1 MQTMRPLSALSG
13 MLAVGALAACG
24 TTADRLPAAP
34 PAAAAAVTT
43 ATSGEP
49 ATTGPAPGQWQLV
62 LEVDDL
68 RGTGKVP
75 PQTMTLCST
84 PEDKKQ
90 WQDMVG
96 GKTAAGCSVRDYTA
110 SGATIS
116 YAMQCGGGIE
126 GRTTIRIADADHYAG
141 ESTLTMRSGPQPA
154 VIRSKVTATRVS
166 PTCRK

>member
-1 MQTMRPLSALSG
+1 MRTHLSICCAS
-13 MLAVGALAACG
+13 LAACVLAACG
-24 TTADRLPAAP
+24 TSPPAGPAASVT
-34 PAAAAAVTT
+34 AAGTAVVASNET
-43 ATSGEP
+43 ATI
-49 ATTGPAPGQWQLV
+49 GPAPGQWQLV
-62 LEVDDL
+62 LEVEDM
-68 RGTGKVP
+68 RGAGKVP
-75 PQTMTLCST
+75 AQTMTLCST

-96 GKTAAGCSVRDYTA
+96 GKSAAGCAVRDYTA

-141 ESTLTMRSGPQPA
+141 ESTLTLKSGPQPA

-166 PTCRK
+166 PTCKK

>member
-1 MQTMRPLSALSG
+1 MRIRLSNLCGPLALC
-13 MLAVGALAACG
+13 VVAACG
-24 TTADRLPAAP
+24 TTPGGPAAP
-34 PAAAAAVTT
+34 TPAAAAATPNDL
-43 ATSGEP
+43 AAS
-49 ATTGPAPGQWQLV
+49 GPAPGQWQLE
-62 LEVDDL
+62 LEVDDQ
-68 RGTGKVP
+68 RGAGKLA

-96 GKTAAGCSVRDYTA
+96 GKSAAGCAIRDYAA

-116 YAMQCGGGIE
+116 YVMQCGGGIE

-141 ESTLTMRSGPQPA
+141 ESTLTLSSGAQPA
-154 VIRSKVTATRVS
+154 VIRSRVMATRVS

>member
-1 MQTMRPLSALSG
+1 MRTRLPIPCCL
-13 MLAVGALAACG
+13 LAACVLAACG
-24 TTADRLPAAP
+24 TTPGGPAATT
-34 PAAAAAVTT
+34 PAAVAATPNDLA
-43 ATSGEP
+43 A
-49 ATTGPAPGQWQLV
+49 TGPAPGQWQLV

-68 RGTGKVP
+68 RGAGKVP
-75 PQTMTLCST
+75 AQTMTLCST

-96 GKTAAGCSVRDYTA
+96 GKSAAGCAVRDYTA

-141 ESTLTMRSGPQPA
+141 ESTLTLSSGPQPA